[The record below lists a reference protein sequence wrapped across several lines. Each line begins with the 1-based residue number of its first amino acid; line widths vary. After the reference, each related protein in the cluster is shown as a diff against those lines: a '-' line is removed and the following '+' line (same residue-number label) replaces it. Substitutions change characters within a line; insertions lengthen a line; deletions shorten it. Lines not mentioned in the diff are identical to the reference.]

1 MTRTVLSPSGV
12 DMQTDALL
20 RPSLT
25 GCGLTTNRSW
35 LYCATWAAGQE
46 NGRGVPG
53 HPDLHLARE
62 RTTERAAVRSL
73 AHSRID
79 KGKILSEGGP
89 LASQATHP
97 PRSRRSG
104 GGPYRK
110 GGTGADCHCRQR
122 DTRVRDGPG
131 RVQDRAQ
138 PEAGWSGAA
147 VSMSARGHPW
157 PGSKCA
163 LRSRNC
169 SRAQSV
175 LSSPT
180 IPRDARSIRST
191 VLPRFSCDSAERRS
205 DD

>member
-138 PEAGWSGAA
+138 PEAGIVWGRGIHVCQGAPLARLEMRIALEELLARTKRFEFADDTPRRA
-147 VSMSARGHPW
+147 VYPVNGPATLF
-157 PGSKCA
+157 
-163 LRSRNC
+163 LR
-169 SRAQSV
+169 
-175 LSSPT
+175 LG
-180 IPRDARSIRST
+180 
-191 VLPRFSCDSAERRS
+191 
-205 DD
+205 